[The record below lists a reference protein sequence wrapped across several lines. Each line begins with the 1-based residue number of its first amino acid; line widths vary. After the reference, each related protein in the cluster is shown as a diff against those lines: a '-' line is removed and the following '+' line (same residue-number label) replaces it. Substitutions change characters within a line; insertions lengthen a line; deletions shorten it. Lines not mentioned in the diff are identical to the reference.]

1 METYNY
7 FVNLNHSKPDSLR
20 YSKFTGKRKADGF
33 PLASKGKK
41 IEVMPEGLS
50 VILLD
55 CFLMV
60 SPSGLRQVHK
70 TGHRQVCAWVNGA
83 DTDMNGLKIAT
94 PDGYTFTGDGSGVF
108 TDGDISYDLA
118 DLAHLFFDRLTFNPH
133 TGDNFIRV
141 RPDGTTEQLP
151 SGTHLHMVVLT
162 PQGAFIGGGC

>member
-7 FVNLNHSKPDSLR
+7 FVNLNHSTPDSLR
-20 YSKFTGKRKADGF
+20 YSKFTGKRRADGF

-70 TGHRQVCAWVNGA
+70 TGHRQVCAWVNAWEARGGRR
-83 DTDMNGLKIAT
+83 TNFNSEGM
-94 PDGYTFTGDGSGVF
+94 
-108 TDGDISYDLA
+108 
-118 DLAHLFFDRLTFNPH
+118 DRLTFNPH